1 MLGSFQKTSVI
12 VALVI
17 LIVALIIVAIM
28 LIASSSDQKW
38 PPYSGTCPDYW
49 NLEKDPSGNG
59 NEKCVNQFKLGLG
72 KSQPN
77 CMHYTPQSGSGGGCS
92 KFNYATT
99 CQVTWD
105 GITNSNKLRKNC

>member
-28 LIASSSDQKW
+28 LIASASDQKW

-49 NLEKDPSGNG
+49 NLQKDPSGNG
-59 NEKCVNQFKLGLG
+59 SEKCVNQYKLGLG
-72 KSQPN
+72 NSQPT
-77 CMHYTPQSGSGGGCS
+77 CMNFVPPKGSGSDCT
-92 KFNYATT
+92 KFNYSNA

-105 GITNSNKLRKNC
+105 GITNSNKLRRTC

>member
-1 MLGSFQKTSVI
+1 MLGTFQKTVLI

-17 LIVALIIVAIM
+17 LVLGLIIVAIM
-28 LIASSSDQKW
+28 LLASASDAKW

-49 NLEKDPSGNG
+49 NLENIPGTNG
-59 NEKCVNQFKLGLG
+59 GEKCVNKFKLGLG
-72 KSQPN
+72 KSQSN
-77 CMHYTPQSGSGGGCS
+77 CKNFVPQSGSGSGCT
-92 KFNYATT
+92 KFNYANS